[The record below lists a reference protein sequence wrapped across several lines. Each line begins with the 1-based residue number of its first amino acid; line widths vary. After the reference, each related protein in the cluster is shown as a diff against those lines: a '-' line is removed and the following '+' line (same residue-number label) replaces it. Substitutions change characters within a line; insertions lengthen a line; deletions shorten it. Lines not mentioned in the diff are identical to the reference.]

1 MTRPMA
7 DRSSDSPVR
16 QLPLG
21 VQLGVSLRFET
32 YTTGDNAEAVES
44 LRRLAD
50 GVSSAPVWVHGPPGS
65 GKSHLLQAACARAS
79 ANGRSAAYLPLA
91 LVQAEGPALLDG
103 FERLGLVAL
112 DDVDAIAGNAG
123 WESALF
129 SLYNGLAEHGGRLAT
144 AAAGAP
150 AAIPLRLAD
159 LASRLAASE
168 VHRLEP
174 LAESE
179 LPAALRLRAG
189 RRGLELPEETLSF
202 LTRRAPRDFATLCR
216 MLDALDT
223 ESLAAQR
230 RLTVPFV
237 RDWLAR
243 REA

>member
-1 MTRPMA
+1 M
-7 DRSSDSPVR
+7 R

-21 VQLGVSLRFET
+21 VQLGVSLRFDT
-32 YTTGDNAEAVES
+32 FAAGPNAAALEA

-50 GVSSAPVWVHGPPGS
+50 GVSVAPVWVFGPHGS
-65 GKSHLLQAACARAS
+65 GRSHLLQAACAEAGRA
-79 ANGRSAAYLPLA
+79 GRPAAYLPLA
-91 LVQAEGPALLDG
+91 QLRADGPQILDG
-103 FERLGLVAL
+103 FEHLALVAL
-112 DDVDAIAGNAG
+112 DDLDAVAGDAAF
-123 WESALF
+123 EAALF
-129 SLYNGLAEHGGRLAT
+129 TLYNGLAEQGGGLAV
-144 AAAGAP
+144 AAAGSP
-150 AAIPLRLAD
+150 AATDVRLPD

-174 LAESE
+174 LAESAQ
-179 LPAALRLRAG
+179 PDALRRRAE
-189 RRGLELPEETLSF
+189 RRGLELPDETLAF

-243 REA
+243 GAA

>member
-1 MTRPMA
+1 M
-7 DRSSDSPVR
+7 R

-21 VQLGVSLRFET
+21 VQLGVSLRFDT
-32 YTTGDNAEAVES
+32 FAAGANAGVVEA

-50 GVSSAPVWVHGPPGS
+50 GATRAPVWIYGPAGC
-65 GKSHLLQAACARAS
+65 GKSHLLQAACAAAS
-79 ANGRSAAYLPLA
+79 GRGQASAYLPLA
-91 LVQAEGPALLDG
+91 QLRGEGPALLDG
-103 FERLGLVAL
+103 FDRLDLVAL
-112 DDVDAIAGNAG
+112 DDIDAVAGAAG

-129 SLYNGLAEHGGRLAT
+129 TLFNGLAEHRGHLAI
-144 AAAGAP
+144 AALGAP
-150 AAIPLRLAD
+150 ASTAIRLPD

-174 LAESE
+174 LEESE
-179 LPAALRLRAG
+179 QPAALRRRAE
-189 RRGLELPEETLSF
+189 RRGLELPDETLAF

-216 MLDALDT
+216 MLDDLDA

-243 REA
+243 NEA

>member
-1 MTRPMA
+1 M
-7 DRSSDSPVR
+7 R

-21 VQLGVSLRFET
+21 VQLGVSLRFDT
-32 YTTGDNAEAVES
+32 FAAGANAAAVEA

-50 GVSSAPVWVHGPPGS
+50 GASGAPVWVYGPPGS
-65 GKSHLLQAACARAS
+65 GRSHLLQAACAEAGRA
-79 ANGRSAAYLPLA
+79 GRAAAYLPLA
-91 LVQAEGPALLDG
+91 LLRSEGPQILDG
-103 FERLGLVAL
+103 FDQLALVAL
-112 DDVDAIAGNAG
+112 DDLDGVAGDAAFEA
-123 WESALF
+123 ALF
-129 SLYNGLAEHGGRLAT
+129 TLYNGLAEHRRSLAIASAGSPASTAVRL
-144 AAAGAP
+144 P
-150 AAIPLRLAD
+150 D

-179 LPAALRLRAG
+179 QPAALRHRAE
-189 RRGLELPEETLSF
+189 RRGLELPEETLAF

-237 RDWLAR
+237 REWLAR
-243 REA
+243 GAA

>member
-1 MTRPMA
+1 
-7 DRSSDSPVR
+7 VR

-21 VQLGVSLRFET
+21 VELGVSLRFET
-32 YTTGDNAEAVES
+32 FVAGQNAGAVEAV
-44 LRRLAD
+44 RRLAD
-50 GVSSAPVWVHGPPGS
+50 GAARAPVWIYGPPGS

-79 ANGRSAAYLPLA
+79 DAGRATAWLPLA
-91 LVQAEGPALLDG
+91 EVSGEGPALLEG
-103 FERLGLVAL
+103 FEGLDLVAL
-112 DDVDAIAGNAG
+112 DGLDAIAGRAN
-123 WESALF
+123 WEAALF
-129 SLYNGLAEHGGRLAT
+129 TLFNGIAERGGRLLF
-144 AAAGAP
+144 AAAAAP
-150 AAIPLRLAD
+150 AATAIRLPD

-174 LAESE
+174 LAEPE
-179 LPAALRLRAG
+179 QAAALQGRAT
-189 RRGLELPEETLSF
+189 RRGLELPDETLAF

-243 REA
+243 HAG

>member
-1 MTRPMA
+1 M
-7 DRSSDSPVR
+7 R

-21 VQLGVSLRFET
+21 VELGVSLRFET
-32 YTTGDNAEAVES
+32 FVEGRSAAAVEA

-50 GVSSAPVWVHGPPGS
+50 GTGAAPVWIYGPPGS
-65 GKSHLLQAACARAS
+65 GKSHLLQATCARAGD
-79 ANGRSAAYLPLA
+79 AGRSTAWLPLA
-91 LVQAEGPALLDG
+91 LVKDEGPGILDG
-103 FERLGLVAL
+103 FEALDLVAL
-112 DDVDAIAGNAG
+112 DDLEAVAGQPA

-129 SLYNGLAEHGGRLAT
+129 TLYNGLAERRAGLAC
-144 AAAGAP
+144 AAAAAP
-150 AAIPLRLAD
+150 AATGIRLPD

-168 VHRLEP
+168 VHRLEA
-174 LAESE
+174 LAEPE
-179 LPAALRLRAG
+179 QAAALRQRAS
-189 RRGLELPEETLSF
+189 RRGLELPDETLAF

-243 REA
+243 TGA

>member
-1 MTRPMA
+1 M
-7 DRSSDSPVR
+7 R

-21 VQLGVSLRFET
+21 VQLGVSLRFDT
-32 YTTGDNAEAVES
+32 FVPGANAAAVEA

-50 GVSSAPVWVHGPPGS
+50 GASSAPVWIYGAPGS
-65 GKSHLLQAACARAS
+65 GRSHLLQAVCAEAGRAGH
-79 ANGRSAAYLPLA
+79 AAAYLPLA
-91 LVQAEGPALLDG
+91 QLRAEGPQLLDG
-103 FERLGLVAL
+103 FEQLALVAL
-112 DDVDAIAGNAG
+112 DDLDAVAGDAPF
-123 WESALF
+123 EKALF
-129 SLYNGLAEHGGRLAT
+129 SLYNGLAEQRSKLAI
-144 AAAGAP
+144 AAAGNP
-150 AAIPLRLAD
+150 AATTVRLPD

-174 LAESE
+174 LAEP
-179 LPAALRLRAG
+179 LQPDALRRRAE
-189 RRGLELPEETLSF
+189 RRGLELPDETLAF

-243 REA
+243 GAA

>member
-1 MTRPMA
+1 M
-7 DRSSDSPVR
+7 R

-32 YTTGDNAEAVES
+32 YAAGSNAEAVEA
-44 LRRLAD
+44 LIGLAA
-50 GVSSAPVWVHGPPGS
+50 GRSNAPVWIYGSPGA
-65 GKSHLLQAACARAS
+65 GKSHLLQAACAEAGAAGRAS
-79 ANGRSAAYLPLA
+79 AYLPLE
-91 LVQAEGPALLDG
+91 LVRAEDPAIVEG
-103 FERLGLVAL
+103 FDQQDLVAL
-112 DDVDAIAGNAG
+112 DDVESIAGSER

-129 SLYNGLAEHGGRLAT
+129 TLYNGLAEHGGRLAM
-144 AAAGAP
+144 AGAGPP
-150 AAIPLRLAD
+150 AAVAIRLPD

-179 LPAALRLRAG
+179 QPAALRRRAE
-189 RRGLELPEETLSF
+189 RRGLELPDETLGF

-216 MLDALDT
+216 MLDALDM

-237 RDWLAR
+237 REWLAR
-243 REA
+243 AEP

>member
-1 MTRPMA
+1 
-7 DRSSDSPVR
+7 VR

-21 VQLGVSLRFET
+21 VELGVSLRFET
-32 YTTGDNAEAVES
+32 FVAGRNAGAIEA

-50 GVSSAPVWVHGPPGS
+50 GTSRAPVWVYGPPGC
-65 GKSHLLQAACARAS
+65 GKSHLLQAACAQAGNAGRAT
-79 ANGRSAAYLPLA
+79 AWLPLA
-91 LVQAEGPALLDG
+91 TVKGGGPALLDG
-103 FERLGLVAL
+103 FEALDLVAL
-112 DDVDAIAGNAG
+112 DDLDAVA
-123 WESALF
+123 
-129 SLYNGLAEHGGRLAT
+129 GLADWETGLFTLFNGIGERGGSLAF
-144 AAAGAP
+144 AAAAAP
-150 AAIPLRLAD
+150 AATHVRLPD

-174 LAESE
+174 LAEAE
-179 LPAALRLRAG
+179 QAAALQARAA
-189 RRGLELPEETLSF
+189 RRGLELPDETLGF

-243 REA
+243 NAV

>member
-1 MTRPMA
+1 M
-7 DRSSDSPVR
+7 R

-21 VQLGVSLRFET
+21 VELGVSLRFET
-32 YTTGDNAEAVES
+32 FVTGRNAGAVEA

-50 GVSSAPVWVHGPPGS
+50 AESRAPVWVYGPPGS
-65 GKSHLLQAACARAS
+65 GRSHLLQAACARAG
-79 ANGRSAAYLPLA
+79 AAGRATAWLPLA
-91 LVQAEGPALLDG
+91 AAKGEGPALLDG
-103 FERLGLVAL
+103 FEALDLVAL
-112 DDVDAIAGNAG
+112 DDIDAVAGVAG
-123 WESALF
+123 WEAALF
-129 SLYNGLAEHGGRLAT
+129 TLFIGITERGGRLAF

-150 AAIPLRLAD
+150 SATAIKLPD
-159 LASRLAASE
+159 LGSRLAASE

-174 LAESE
+174 LVEAEQA
-179 LPAALRLRAG
+179 AALRGRAA
-189 RRGLELPEETLSF
+189 RRGLELPDETLGF

-243 REA
+243 NAG